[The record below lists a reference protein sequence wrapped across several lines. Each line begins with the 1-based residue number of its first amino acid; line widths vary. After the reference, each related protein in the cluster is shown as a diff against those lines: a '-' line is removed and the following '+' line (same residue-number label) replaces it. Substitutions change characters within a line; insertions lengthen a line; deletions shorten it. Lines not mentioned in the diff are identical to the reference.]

1 MKNEPAENLNTK
13 KSEDKTG
20 TKKEEEKNF
29 KVFFENQ
36 PDYCYMISP
45 EGDILDINVSALS
58 VLGYQRKEI
67 LGKPVLTTIYAPSC
81 VPKARILFN
90 TWKKTGSLENEELT
104 IITKQGSERT
114 VLLSVHAVRD
124 ARGNL
129 LHSISVQRDITER
142 KHMEQSLRESEE
154 RYRELFQKSP
164 ISITLLDEKGVIIDC
179 NRATERLIGYSKE
192 EIVGI
197 PFEKLTTL
205 EPDDL
210 PALKEVFLTLSQGK
224 DVEPYELQIIRKDG
238 KKRYIRVINSILKK
252 NNTLLGFQIISTD
265 ITDQKLADEN
275 LKENEEKY
283 RNLFHNSR
291 DAIFIHDQEGTI
303 IDVNQKV
310 LDLFGYSKPEILS
323 LSIMKLHPPHALEKS
338 QWAFNKISKNKSVSF
353 EIDFRK
359 KNGGVFPTEVSSS
372 LFEIRGKKVIQGIV
386 RDITERKKAEEA
398 LNRSEEKFR
407 SLTENV
413 NVGVYR
419 NTPGARGKF
428 IEANPAIITMF
439 GYRDR
444 EEFLNLNVSHLYQN
458 PGDRSAFNKKM
469 LKEGFVRN
477 EELLLKKKDGTL
489 FIGSVSA
496 VAVKDENGH
505 ILHFDGIIEDIT
517 ERKKIEQALQKSEE
531 KYRSILESIE
541 DGYFEVDITG
551 NFTFV
556 NDSLCRI
563 LGYPMDEL
571 IGMNNRGYMD
581 EKTAKVVFKTFHK
594 IFKTGKSKKAFD
606 WEIIRKNGS
615 KRFVEASISLITG
628 ITGNPVGFRG
638 IVRDITERREVEE
651 KLRNSEEKYRTLVE
665 QSLQGIII
673 VQDLPPRIIFA
684 NPGLAEIS
692 GYSVE
697 ELQSFSPENTR
708 ILIHPD
714 DRNLFFS
721 RYEARLKGKSPP
733 SNYEL
738 RIIRKNGEVRW
749 LELYSTRIV
758 YHRNPAVQA
767 VFVDITKRKE
777 AEHQLKQFNLELER
791 RIRERSVRIET
802 LLNARQELQKEQ
814 NWEKGLMTIVESMS
828 RLGFDRIGIFLV
840 NSPRKNLV
848 FHLGKGIEFPVI
860 GSSISLG
867 ETEYYGVQCVLEKKT
882 VFIENAPLE
891 KGKQIKPES
900 KSVAWVPIIVSDEAF
915 AALSVGAIT
924 DERPITD
931 EDVKDL
937 EILAGMCG
945 SFIDR
950 TRIIIE
956 PIAEKSLVTE
966 VQQWLEPS
974 RGYIIWE
981 KKPIKSFE
989 IFCDLVT
996 HGIPGFIISR
1006 QHPERIRRKF
1016 KLLKTPII
1024 WLSRSKIKETLSPDD
1039 LHKLKYIMEN
1049 FTKRCEESVILL
1061 DGVEYL
1067 ITQTDF
1073 KSVMKY
1079 LQGLKDLVVL
1089 NNSRLIIP
1097 LYENT
1102 LTNIEYSIF
1111 EREFQI
1117 L

>member
-1 MKNEPAENLNTK
+1 MKKKDTKHLNPLLSKGLSGAENQ
-13 KSEDKTG
+13 E
-20 TKKEEEKNF
+20 KEHF
-29 KVFFENQ
+29 RVFFENQ

-45 EGDILDINVSALS
+45 EGNILDINASALS
-58 VLGYQRKEI
+58 VLKYKKEEI
-67 LGKPVLTTIYAPSC
+67 IGKPVLTTIYAPSSIA
-81 VPKARILFN
+81 KAKILFN
-90 TWKKTGSLENEELT
+90 AWKKSGMLENEELT
-104 IITKQGSERT
+104 IITKEGKERT
-114 VLLSVHAVRD
+114 VLLSVQAVRNGE
-124 ARGNL
+124 GNL

-142 KHMEQSLRESEE
+142 KHIEQSLRESEE

-164 ISITLLDEKGVIIDC
+164 VSITLVDEKGAIIDC
-179 NRATERLIGYSKE
+179 NRATEQLIGYSKE

-205 EPDDL
+205 NLHDL
-210 PALKEVFLTLSQGK
+210 PALRDIFSTLSQGK
-224 DVEPYELQIIRKDG
+224 DVEPYELLITRKNG
-238 KKRYIRVINSILKK
+238 KKRYIRVINSIIKR
-252 NNTLLGFQIISTD
+252 NNTLVGFQIICTD
-265 ITDQKLADEN
+265 ITDQKLADEK
-275 LKENEEKY
+275 LKESEEKY
-283 RNLFHNSR
+283 RNLFQNSR

-303 IDVNQKV
+303 LEVNQKV

-323 LSIMKLHPPHALEKS
+323 LSIVKLYPPHALEKS
-338 QWAFNKISKNKSVSF
+338 KWAFNRISREKSISF

-359 KNGGVFPTEVSSS
+359 KTGEIFPAEVSSS
-372 LFEIRGKKVIQGIV
+372 LFEIRGEKVIQGIV
-386 RDITERKKAEEA
+386 RDITERKKGEEA

-407 SLTENV
+407 TLTENI

-419 NTPGARGKF
+419 NTPGVRGKF
-428 IEANPAIITMF
+428 IEANPAIIAMF
-439 GYRDR
+439 GYEGK
-444 EEFLNLNVSHLYQN
+444 EEFLNLDVSSLYQN
-458 PGDRSAFNKKM
+458 PGDRAEFNRKM
-469 LKEGFVRN
+469 LEEGFVKN

-496 VAVKDENGH
+496 VAVRDENNR
-505 ILHFDGIIEDIT
+505 ISHFDGIVEDIT
-517 ERKKIEQALQKSEE
+517 DRKKIERELQRSEE

-541 DGYFEVDITG
+541 DGYFEVDIAG

-563 LGYPMDEL
+563 LGYPADEL
-571 IGMNNRGYMD
+571 IGMNNRRYMD
-581 EKTAKVVFKTFHK
+581 EKTAKIVFKTFNK
-594 IFKTGKSKKAFD
+594 IFKTGKSMKAFD
-606 WEIIRKNGS
+606 WEILRKNGS
-615 KRFVEASISLITG
+615 IRSVEASISLITD
-628 ITGNPVGFRG
+628 ISGNPMGFRG

-665 QSLQGIII
+665 QSLQGIVI
-673 VQDLPPRIIFA
+673 VQGIPPQIMFA
-684 NPGLAEIS
+684 NPGIAEIS

-697 ELQSFSPENTR
+697 ELQSFSHEKTKN
-708 ILIHPD
+708 LIHKD
-714 DRNLFFS
+714 DQNFFFS

-733 SNYEL
+733 SNYEF
-738 RIIRKNGEVRW
+738 RIIRKDGEVRW

-758 YHRNPAVQA
+758 YHGNPAVQA

-777 AEHQLKQFNLELER
+777 AEQQLKEFNLELER
-791 RIRERSVRIET
+791 RIKERSIRIEV
-802 LLNARQELQKEQ
+802 LLNAREELQKEQ
-814 NWEKGLMTIVESMS
+814 DWEKGLMTIVESMS
-828 RLGFDRIGIFLV
+828 RMGFDRIGIFLV
-840 NSPRKNLV
+840 NSPRKKLV
-848 FHLGKGIEFPVI
+848 FHLGKGIEFPEI

-867 ETEYYGVQCVLEKKT
+867 ETEYYGVKCVLEKKT
-882 VFIENAPLE
+882 IFIENPLSG

-900 KSVAWVPIIVSDEAF
+900 KSIVWVPIIVSDEAF

-924 DERPITD
+924 DEKPLTG

-937 EILAGMCG
+937 EILASMCG

-956 PIAEKSLVTE
+956 PIAEKSLITE
-966 VQQWLEPS
+966 VQRWLEPS
-974 RGYIIWE
+974 RGYIIRE
-981 KKPIKSFE
+981 KKPVKSFE

-1006 QHPERIRRKF
+1006 QHPERIRRKYR
-1016 KLLKTPII
+1016 LLKTPII
-1024 WLSRSKIKETLSPDD
+1024 WLSRLKLKETLSPDD
-1039 LHKLKYIMEN
+1039 LHKLNYIMEN
-1049 FTKRCEESVILL
+1049 FTRKCEESVILL

-1073 KSVMKY
+1073 KSIMKY
-1079 LQGLKDLVVL
+1079 LQGLKDIVVL

-1102 LTNIEYSIF
+1102 LTTIEYSIF